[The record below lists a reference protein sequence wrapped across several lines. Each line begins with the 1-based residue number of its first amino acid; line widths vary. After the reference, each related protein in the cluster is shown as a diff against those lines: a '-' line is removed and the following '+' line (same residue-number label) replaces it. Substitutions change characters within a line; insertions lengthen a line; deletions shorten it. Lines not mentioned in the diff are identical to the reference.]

1 MRKTSTDHKLE
12 KRLMDLHNWLAD
24 NVQTFDKAKTVTL
37 SDFKLEALGF
47 QGTFI
52 ISIDDVPIDSR
63 FKFVLGENGL
73 PRLNYPMFH
82 SPQGA
87 PASFAAVEFS
97 EHISAAIEGLL
108 KETLP
113 RMKALGYH
121 RETDEYIFSS
131 SQDTNRIF
139 SLEEFDTK
147 MAKLLEPN
155 FKVSARILS
164 DNKDI

>member
-1 MRKTSTDHKLE
+1 MSKNSTDHKLE
-12 KRLMDLHNWLAD
+12 KRLMDLHDWLAD
-24 NVQTFDKAKTVTL
+24 NVQIFNKAKTVTL
-37 SDFKLEALGF
+37 SDFKLEQPGF
-47 QGTFI
+47 RGTFVV
-52 ISIDDVPIDSR
+52 SLDDVPIDSR

-108 KETLP
+108 KEGLP

-131 SQDTNRIF
+131 SNDTNRII
-139 SLEEFDTK
+139 SLEEFETK
-147 MAKLLEPN
+147 MAKLLEPD
-155 FKVSARILS
+155 FKVSATISS
-164 DNKDI
+164 DNTDI

>member
-1 MRKTSTDHKLE
+1 MSKNGTDDKLD

-24 NVQTFDKAKTVTL
+24 NVQIYNKAKTVTL

-97 EHISAAIEGLL
+97 ENITSIIEGLL
-108 KETLP
+108 KEVLP

-121 RETDEYIFSS
+121 RETDEYVFFGSN
-131 SQDTNRIF
+131 DAKRII
-139 SLEEFDTK
+139 SPEEFDTK
-147 MAKLLEPN
+147 MAKLLEPG
-155 FKVSARILS
+155 FQISTTVLS
-164 DNKDI
+164 DNSC

>member
-87 PASFAAVEFS
+87 PASFAAVEFG
-97 EHISAAIEGLL
+97 EHISSTIEGLL
-108 KETLP
+108 KEALP

-121 RETDEYIFSS
+121 RETDEYIFSGS
-131 SQDTNRIF
+131 READRII
-139 SLEEFDTK
+139 SLEEFESK
-147 MAKLLEPN
+147 MAKLLQPN
-155 FKVSARILS
+155 FEVTANLSS
-164 DNKDI
+164 DN